1 MNSQTILERGVR
13 PVHIPSSRSRR
24 AIIRYALAGTASM
37 LAACTPG
44 GGLPPLPEEPDPAY
58 HLGAGDQ
65 IRVIVFGQDQITG
78 QFRVNDAGSIAIPLI
93 GLVHA
98 AGLTTAQL
106 QDAIAADLK
115 RADIVRAPNVSVEV
129 LSYRPVFILGEV
141 KLPGQYPFQPGM
153 TVLTAVA
160 VAGGFTYR
168 AVTGYAT
175 ILRNES
181 GRSVEGRVT
190 RGTAVQP
197 GDVITILERHL

>member
-1 MNSQTILERGVR
+1 MAFV
-13 PVHIPSSRSRR
+13 P
-24 AIIRYALAGTASM
+24 ALAG
-37 LAACTPG
+37 CTPG
-44 GGLPPLPEEPDPAY
+44 GNLPLLPDNPDPAY

-78 QFRVNDAGSIAIPLI
+78 QFRVNDAGNIAVPLI

-98 AGLTTAQL
+98 AGLTTSQL
-106 QDAIAADLK
+106 QDRIASDLK
-115 RADIVRAPNVSVEV
+115 RGDIVREPNVSVEV
-129 LSYRPVFILGEV
+129 LTYRPIFILGEV

-160 VAGGFTYR
+160 IAGGFTYR

-175 ILRNES
+175 ILRTEH
-181 GRSVEGRVT
+181 GHSVEGRVS
-190 RGTAVQP
+190 RGAAVQP

>member
-1 MNSQTILERGVR
+1 M
-13 PVHIPSSRSRR
+13 HIYQSRSRR
-24 AIIRYALAGTASM
+24 AVIRQAVAGVALVLT
-37 LAACTPG
+37 ACTPG
-44 GGLPPLPEEPDPAY
+44 SDMPPLPEDPNPAY

-65 IRVIVFGQDQITG
+65 VRVIVFGQDQITG
-78 QFRVNDAGSIAIPLI
+78 QFRVNDAGSIAVPLI

-106 QDAIAADLK
+106 QEAIAANLK
-115 RADIVRAPNVSVEV
+115 RAEIVREPNVSVEV
-129 LSYRPVFILGEV
+129 LAYRPVFILGEV

-168 AVTGYAT
+168 AVTGRAT
-175 ILRNES
+175 ILRVEG
-181 GRSVEGRVT
+181 GRSVEGRVP
-190 RGTAVQP
+190 RGAAVQP